1 MEVETVNESTETDSI
16 ADDINAAMDGDVE
29 TPEISHILKHQ
40 FNGGILEFLCKYDT
54 GNTERH
60 PISLVKADDPYSV
73 ANYIMQND
81 LGEAANNI
89 HRRWEQLFLRTVR
102 RICRNMKRSNIF
114 SFYSGSYHPTN
125 KKLRSRKAKKLRRTA
140 EASDTSEAK
149 QQQKLKR
156 KVYKIQFGHA
166 VPKNWK
172 DIIRLDTLNGNRKWK
187 DAVAKEVAALLELGC
202 FDVKSP
208 NYKPPNDY
216 QYVRMHWVYAVKV
229 DLTYKARL
237 VCDGSRVD
245 PRGLDTRAT
254 VVKTLSVRLLNI
266 IADAWNKRVLTGDIG
281 NAFIQSD
288 TKEKI
293 FTKFGK
299 EFGDLNGCMAVIV
312 RALYGLTTSAERFRT
327 KFADLLRGIG
337 FKCSRYDR
345 DVWVCPCPSGNG
357 YDYICTHVDD
367 FKIIADHPEEYLR
380 LISDVLFVKS
390 HGQQDYYLG
399 KNYT

>member
-1 MEVETVNESTETDSI
+1 MLY
-16 ADDINAAMDGDVE
+16 
-29 TPEISHILKHQ
+29 PK
-40 FNGGILEFLCKYDT
+40 
-54 GNTERH
+54 
-60 PISLVKADDPYSV
+60 
-73 ANYIMQND
+73 
-81 LGEAANNI
+81 
-89 HRRWEQLFLRTVR
+89 
-102 RICRNMKRSNIF
+102 KR
-114 SFYSGSYHPTN
+114 
-125 KKLRSRKAKKLRRTA
+125 
-140 EASDTSEAK
+140 
-149 QQQKLKR
+149 
-156 KVYKIQFGHA
+156 
-166 VPKNWK
+166 K
-172 DIIRLDTLNGNRKWK
+172 DIICLDTLNGNRKWN
-187 DAVAKEVAALLELGC
+187 DAVAKEVSALLELGC

-254 VVKTLSVRLLNI
+254 VVKTLSVRLLDI

-367 FKIIADHPEEYLR
+367 FKIIADHLEEYLR
-380 LISDVLFVKS
+380 LIFDVLFVKS
-390 HGQQDYYLG
+390 HDQRDYYLG
-399 KNYT
+399 NTYTYHPQFYMWTYNCKTYEKEALQKAEAILGPFPKRKTPFPVSDCHLETDQSPLLDLKHHRDFQVLIGML